1 MAEKKKHLQSI
12 HVPHNKNTVECET
25 ERMPIPDFVYISMS
39 QHIGAPCRPLVKK
52 GDSVKVGQP
61 IGDSDVPMSVPIHS
75 SVSGIVSGIEESR
88 SDNGGKNTLVVIE
101 ADKKQEL
108 WEGIQAP
115 KAGSRE
121 EFIQAVRASGLVGL
135 GGAAFPTHIKYN
147 PKNIQDVTT
156 LIINGA
162 ECEPFITSDH
172 RIMVEETENIIDG
185 ALLVMKQLGM
195 QEGFIGVEDNKPD
208 AIAAL
213 RSMIEQKGNPNIEVI
228 PLRSRYP
235 QGAERVMVYEV
246 TGKTMDAGV
255 LPADL
260 GVILSNVT
268 SIAFI
273 GQYFKNGIPLIAK
286 RITVDGDAI
295 SRPANVLCPI
305 GTKIADVVEFCGG
318 YKEPPKKILMG
329 GPMMGR
335 AIFSDQLPVI
345 KNNNAILIFAGEQAW
360 VKEETACIN
369 CGRCYRACPF
379 KLMPTLL
386 SSAVKRRDAGA
397 LERLKVMQCME
408 CGSCSYICPAR
419 RPLSFNNKLGKAI
432 VKEAQSK

>member
-25 ERMPIPDFVYISMS
+25 EAMPIPDFVYISMS

-52 GDSVKVGQP
+52 GDLVKVGQP
-61 IGDSDVPMSVPIHS
+61 IGDSDAPMSVPIHS
-75 SVSGIVSGIEESR
+75 SVSGLVAGIEETR
-88 SDNGGKNTLVVIE
+88 SDNGGNNTLIVIE

-108 WEGIQAP
+108 WEGIQVP
-115 KAGSRE
+115 KAGSRQ

-147 PKNIQDVTT
+147 PKNIEDVTT

-172 RIMVEETENIIDG
+172 RVMVEETENIIDG
-185 ALLVMKQLGM
+185 ALLVMKHLGM

-213 RSMIEQKGNPNIEVI
+213 QHMIEQKGNPNIEVI

-235 QGAERVMVYEV
+235 QGAERVMVYEI

-260 GVILSNVT
+260 GVILSNIT

-286 RITVDGDAI
+286 RITVDGDAV

-305 GTKIADVVEFCGG
+305 GTRIADVIHFCDG

-335 AIFSDQLPVI
+335 AVFSDQLPVI
-345 KNNNAILIFAGEQAW
+345 KNNNAILAFAGEQAW

-369 CGRCYRACPF
+369 CGRCHRVCPF

-386 SSAVKRRDAGA
+386 SSAVQRGDAGA
-397 LERLKVMQCME
+397 LERFKVMQCME